1 MNFNTD
7 TYRIVLDDDG
17 KAILQTD
24 KVLQTSDG
32 NYALKEITETSDEKL
47 WTTDCTIFLI
57 NRTEKYDSEFSS
69 GLKKKVWQKVSGE
82 CIQEFNKPF
91 TEQNCE
97 SKWKSLRRTYKSVLL
112 HNNKSGNKR
121 RHWQFFAKMH
131 EYLHNKPEIIP
142 QATCSS
148 SSGL

>member
-1 MNFNTD
+1 MKSSRSVLRSHDPSMNFNTD

-57 NRTEKYDSEFSS
+57 NTIEKYD
-69 GLKKKVWQKVSGE
+69 
-82 CIQEFNKPF
+82 
-91 TEQNCE
+91 
-97 SKWKSLRRTYKSVLL
+97 
-112 HNNKSGNKR
+112 
-121 RHWQFFAKMH
+121 
-131 EYLHNKPEIIP
+131 
-142 QATCSS
+142 
-148 SSGL
+148 